1 VSGTV
6 RVRPARPFDG
16 PFIAGVLEMA
26 GRGHLARGAWD
37 VAFDDEGVRARALEE
52 LATAAPAS
60 WCHHS
65 VFRVAEVDGVA
76 AAALCA
82 FGAGPTTE
90 HDFGVALGHVHRHL
104 GWSDAEIGTQIER
117 LGPFLECFPDMPPGT
132 WIVENVGTAA
142 AYRRRGLVREL
153 LDRALAD
160 GRAAGHARAQISCL
174 VGNDPARRAYE
185 RAGFEV
191 VEERTHPAFE
201 ALLGTPGFV
210 RMTMRL

>member
-1 VSGTV
+1 MSGAP
-6 RVRPARPFDG
+6 RVRPARPSDG
-16 PFIAGVLEMA
+16 AFVARVLEMA

-37 VAFDDEGVRARALEE
+37 VAFEDDSQRSRALDE

-82 FGAGPTTE
+82 FAAGPTTG
-90 HDFGVALGHVHRHL
+90 HDFGAALGHVHRHL
-104 GWSDAEIGTQIER
+104 RLSDTEVGAQIER
-117 LGPFLECFPDMPPGT
+117 LSPFLECFPDMPPGT
-132 WIVENVGTAA
+132 WIVENVGTAPA
-142 AYRRRGLVREL
+142 HRRRGLVREL

-160 GRAAGHARAQISCL
+160 GRTAGCERAQISCL
-174 VGNDPARRAYE
+174 VGNDPARRASE

-191 VEERTHPAFE
+191 VEERTTPAFE
-201 ALLGTPGFV
+201 ALLGSPGFV